1 MTLRDDMHDYFERES
16 LRLPAPAALRA
27 DVTVRA
33 AQAPVPSVR
42 WAAAIAVVLAAAI
55 IAGLVAAGRLRQ
67 EQSPAVPAGVPVGS
81 GQMKVVLDADLVDPL
96 RGWALLGVCERANNQ
111 CRAWVESTADG
122 GRSWGGAVTVG
133 PKFDGGDGDSP
144 RHIHFASMADGF
156 VYGLGN
162 AYATHDGG
170 KTWSQ
175 MPGEF
180 SSLLSITGFATIW
193 ELLQPCSSGSRC
205 PIAVRTSVD
214 GGRTW
219 WPAAALPRE
228 LQPDRV
234 VAFGR
239 SGLLLAG
246 PGKGDMGITG
256 DGGRS
261 WRSIAGRCALDNPGN
276 SVATAD
282 GTEIWQVCGTQTLG
296 INVTT
301 DGGARWV
308 SRQNPAVGNLV
319 GPFVVSPKLGMAL
332 LIASTTEAG
341 IVSELL
347 VSQDRGASWKSVPGA
362 KGFGAIVFCETGEAW
377 TSDGYGNIWA
387 SADDGLNWTK
397 LPSEP

>member
-16 LRLPAPAALRA
+16 LRLPVPAALRA

-42 WAAAIAVVLAAAI
+42 WAAALAVVLAAAI

-180 SSLLSITGFATIW
+180 SNLLSITGFATIW

-219 WPAAALPRE
+219 WAA
-228 LQPDRV
+228 
-234 VAFGR
+234 G
-239 SGLLLAG
+239 S
-246 PGKGDMGITG
+246 
-256 DGGRS
+256 S
-261 WRSIAGRCALDNPGN
+261 
-276 SVATAD
+276 
-282 GTEIWQVCGTQTLG
+282 
-296 INVTT
+296 
-301 DGGARWV
+301 ARAP
-308 SRQNPAVGNLV
+308 PAVLATRTTSG
-319 GPFVVSPKLGMAL
+319 
-332 LIASTTEAG
+332 STP
-341 IVSELL
+341 L
-347 VSQDRGASWKSVPGA
+347 
-362 KGFGAIVFCETGEAW
+362 
-377 TSDGYGNIWA
+377 
-387 SADDGLNWTK
+387 
-397 LPSEP
+397 

>member
-1 MTLRDDMHDYFERES
+1 MTLRDDIHDYFERES
-16 LRLPAPAALRA
+16 LRLPVPAALRA

-42 WAAAIAVVLAAAI
+42 WAAALAVVLAAAI

-219 WPAAALPRE
+219 WAAAALPRE

-246 PGKGDMGITG
+246 PGKGDMAITG

-282 GTEIWQVCGTQTLG
+282 GTEIWQVCGAQTLG

-301 DGGARWV
+301 DGGAHWV

>member
-16 LRLPAPAALRA
+16 LRLPVPAALRA

-175 MPGEF
+175 MP
-180 SSLLSITGFATIW
+180 
-193 ELLQPCSSGSRC
+193 
-205 PIAVRTSVD
+205 
-214 GGRTW
+214 
-219 WPAAALPRE
+219 RE

-246 PGKGDMGITG
+246 PGKGDMAITG

-282 GTEIWQVCGTQTLG
+282 GTEIWQVCGAQTLG

-301 DGGARWV
+301 DGGAHWV
-308 SRQNPAVGNLV
+308 SRQNPGVGNLV

-397 LPSEP
+397 LPSKP

>member
-1 MTLRDDMHDYFERES
+1 MTLRDDIHDYFERES
-16 LRLPAPAALRA
+16 LRLPVPAALRA

-219 WPAAALPRE
+219 WAAAALPRE

-246 PGKGDMGITG
+246 PGKGDMAITG

-261 WRSIAGRCALDNPGN
+261 WRSMAGRCALDNPGN

-282 GTEIWQVCGTQTLG
+282 GTEIWQVCGAQTLG

-301 DGGARWV
+301 DGGAHWV
-308 SRQNPAVGNLV
+308 SRQNPGVGNLV

-332 LIASTTEAG
+332 LITSTTEAG

-347 VSQDRGASWKSVPGA
+347 VSQDRGASWKSVHGA

>member
-1 MTLRDDMHDYFERES
+1 MTLRDDIHDYFERES
-16 LRLPAPAALRA
+16 LRLPVPAALRA
-27 DVTVRA
+27 DVTVCA

-42 WAAAIAVVLAAAI
+42 WAAALAVVLAAAI

-96 RGWALLGVCERANNQ
+96 RGKVDEYLELLKV
-111 CRAWVESTADG
+111 DG

-219 WPAAALPRE
+219 WAAAALPRE

-246 PGKGDMGITG
+246 PGKGDMAITG

-282 GTEIWQVCGTQTLG
+282 GTEIWQVCGAQTLG

-301 DGGARWV
+301 DGGAHWV
-308 SRQNPAVGNLV
+308 SRQNPGVGNLV

>member
-1 MTLRDDMHDYFERES
+1 MTLRDDIHDYFERES
-16 LRLPAPAALRA
+16 LRLPVPAALRA

-42 WAAAIAVVLAAAI
+42 WAAALAVVLAAAI

-144 RHIHFASMADGF
+144 RHIHFASMTDGF

-219 WPAAALPRE
+219 WAAAALPRE

-246 PGKGDMGITG
+246 PGKGDMAITG

-282 GTEIWQVCGTQTLG
+282 GTEIWQVCGAQTLG

-301 DGGARWV
+301 DGGAHWV